1 MNTLI
6 RLITKKSIV
15 VLVLCSVFMSNS
27 FTTSAARCND
37 DEQWTFGW
45 FMSNNGQRVR
55 RTCAW
60 LTAGSATEND
70 QRKKTWCTKT
80 VGVRRRVVRDK
91 CPVACDYCSGD
102 DTDPTCSDF
111 SPRDL
116 SPSNP
121 VLWHDA
127 SGTQYNCAYYAKGA
141 NCAIFGDGYP
151 NYGYTAKQACCK
163 CGGGN
168 TGPKPPDCEDFSP
181 RDLSPS
187 NPVLWHDESG
197 TQYNCAFYAQGDNCN
212 IYGNGYP
219 NYGYTAKQAC
229 CACKE

>member
-6 RLITKKSIV
+6 RLIIKKSIV

-45 FMSNNGQRVR
+45 YMSNGQRVR

-60 LTAGSATEND
+60 LTAGSATVND

-121 VLWHDA
+121 VLWHD
-127 SGTQYNCAYYAKGA
+127 
-141 NCAIFGDGYP
+141 
-151 NYGYTAKQACCK
+151 
-163 CGGGN
+163 
-168 TGPKPPDCEDFSP
+168 
-181 RDLSPS
+181 
-187 NPVLWHDESG
+187 ESG